1 VTEPTIKIDTI
12 FHNER
17 IERGGM
23 LVGFERN
30 GARVTLTVELP
41 ERIATAC
48 LTELGAMLERWQ
60 EEMRKKP

>member
-1 VTEPTIKIDTI
+1 MTKPTIEIDTI

-23 LVGFERN
+23 LVGFERH
-30 GARVTLTVELP
+30 GARVTLCVELP
-41 ERIATAC
+41 EHMTNRC

-60 EEMRKKP
+60 EEMKLRP